1 MKPREK
7 GEGEWKVKS
16 WDGRMA
22 SEALLSGPNF
32 QLQGQVAGGGSRP
45 CFCCLQVP
53 APGSTSMVVPRILD
67 IGERSLQGLLAMC
80 LSPIP
85 THNLQPNT
93 GEAEWGG
100 KLRWA
105 NRLVFSSFP
114 NSWWQSL
121 TPQSAPPSG
130 SAPFCLLRSALS
142 LP

>member
-105 NRLVFSSFP
+105 NRLVF
-114 NSWWQSL
+114 
-121 TPQSAPPSG
+121 PPSPTVGG
-130 SAPFCLLRSALS
+130 SLS
-142 LP
+142 LHKARHPVAPG